1 MLRARP
7 AKAQMRT
14 PLQATPA
21 YAHASQ
27 WLAFD
32 ETKHP
37 LLPLLVAAFIP
48 LLLLAGVIAY
58 SAAERQ
64 RAAALQAA
72 NTTIDRVVE
81 QIAAKVNVEV
91 QVAQGLALSEALD
104 RPALEAFRREAERL
118 KAARPLWRT
127 VELDD
132 LDGTQVMNLL
142 MPAGAWLGQTADR
155 RSFEEV
161 LRERRPVVG
170 GVGPAGP
177 ISERQLV
184 ALRVPVMRDDK
195 LRWVLT
201 VQFATKSIDAILR
214 RSSIPPGWAGAV
226 VDGRGDL
233 IARSDASEEKA
244 VGKSAYRTVQEAIHR
259 SIGGYY
265 EGRTAGGVD
274 VETLFK
280 TMPDVGGWSVHLAIP
295 RAILERPVHEAL
307 VAVVVAV
314 ALSLG
319 LAAALAAAV
328 AGRFSRA
335 RRAEGLR
342 AAALLEASEDRGRLA
357 VEAGGLGMWR
367 WDTDRDVISG
377 SERFAELMVLPRSGE
392 WSSAHFTARVH
403 GGERDTVLK
412 AAQQCLDGARD
423 FQVEFRVLDS
433 FGSVRWL
440 RALGHTLGSGDVSA
454 IVGVLA
460 DVTAQKRAETER
472 VDLLRRLSKAQE
484 DVQGRIARELHDQV
498 GQTVTG
504 LALGLKGLENVLDG
518 EGPVCVQAR
527 RTLLTS
533 LKTLAGEI
541 GRDLHRVAADLR
553 PTALDDLGLGRALAA
568 YAAEWGERYGIAVDV
583 DSLGAPG
590 RRLPS
595 EAETAV
601 YRAVQEALTNVVK
614 HAEARHVSVVIEQR
628 VTEVRVVV
636 EDDGVGFDPVAVQRR
651 EAART
656 PSRRRLGLSG
666 MFERLTLNGGTLQVE
681 SSPGSGTTLFLRVPF
696 PLSAEAV
703 PT

>member
-21 YAHASQ
+21 YARASQ

-104 RPALEAFRREAERL
+104 RPALDAFRREAERL

-155 RSFEEV
+155 PSFDEV

-184 ALRVPVMRDDK
+184 ALRVPVMRDEK

-233 IARSDASEEKA
+233 IARSDASEEQA

-319 LAAALAAAV
+319 LAAALATAV

-357 VEAGGLGMWR
+357 VEAAGLGVWR
-367 WDTDRDVISG
+367 WDTDRDIISG

-423 FQVEFRVLDS
+423 FQVEFRVLDFS
-433 FGSVRWL
+433 ALSAGSGRSGTRSVRATSPPSSASWPTS
-440 RALGHTLGSGDVSA
+440 RRRSGRKPSA
-454 IVGVLA
+454 STSCG
-460 DVTAQKRAETER
+460 RF
-472 VDLLRRLSKAQE
+472 SKAQE

-518 EGPVCVQAR
+518 EGPVCVHAR

-681 SSPGSGTTLFLRVPF
+681 LSPGSGTTLFLRVPF
-696 PLSAEAV
+696 HVSAEAV